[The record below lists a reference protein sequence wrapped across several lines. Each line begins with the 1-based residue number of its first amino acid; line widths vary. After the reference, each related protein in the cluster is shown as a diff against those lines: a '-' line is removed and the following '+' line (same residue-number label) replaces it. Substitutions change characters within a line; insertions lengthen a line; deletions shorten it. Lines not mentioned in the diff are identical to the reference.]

1 MHKLIPVAS
10 DSSNLSDSPTKR
22 RASEPYVILWED
34 GEPFNLS
41 EAYLR
46 TFYAGKTNLDKYPYW
61 AYTKEL
67 IGDTLTM
74 QLQGDAVYE
83 KMLTLT
89 LRLSPAHIAVSCGCA
104 RPIVGLCKHACSALM
119 YNVKSNAKFFEQFY
133 RPEIVALAEEQQRL
147 FAFDLSHYYYQVGK
161 RKFKAHPEH
170 GRVFRYLN
178 ECSQNREKFSD
189 AIQLP
194 PRITPP
200 EREAKLVFGIPVGSD
215 HYQLPVLLPYLTRT
229 GTKTSK
235 SNPYS
240 AFEKSYLLTGV
251 DEPESLSIPEQFAE
265 TACRKLLR
273 IVEKTT
279 PQTKQYLFDYW
290 AELIPAL
297 PDSIEFLFFDS
308 YSRTATTMKPSPGS
322 RTFAKLTVA
331 SIQLVFDLTEQG
343 SSFRLKLSLI
353 INGSP
358 MPNPRF
364 LGDYYSCFI
373 KENDG
378 NLLFVADFRDEEV
391 IHQFRKAGFVITAL
405 SQDFD
410 TFFQD
415 MLLPLSERYTIN
427 LHTAVQG
434 SVFKCRLFEKHTHR
448 LKVEERDD
456 RVFFHP
462 STCYPVGFKVN
473 PMLEAN
479 LMFRKRGDKHHVL
492 YRDKVA
498 EEKFHQMVRGL
509 HPSFS
514 EAQHEAYF
522 ALPTSDIRNSTWLPE
537 SLEGL
542 RNSGVEVS
550 VIGLT
555 EGADYYPHLLSWDL
569 TFTEESVHHYRGDLR
584 ARMGT
589 VPIALDE
596 LKDMLRRKT
605 NWFKLK
611 DGTFGYV
618 NDKDKTRLMPLLAL
632 NKEGNK
638 QLEIPTSHFNTLSNY
653 SKHIT
658 DAAIK
663 KGIEIKRRKL
673 TQLDTVQPVGKP
685 LTVQATLR
693 HYQEAGLSWLAFLR
707 DFGWGGILADDM
719 GLGKTLQVISVLE
732 YHYAQAPHA
741 AASLVIVPNTLLF
754 NWQAEFAKFA
764 PQRKIHVHHGL
775 ERHKSVKHEDGMV
788 VLTTYGTM
796 VADIDLFASFA
807 FSYLILDESQAIK
820 NRASKRF
827 EAASQVNAQY
837 RIAMTGTPIENGIAD
852 LYAQLSLVN
861 PGFFG
866 TFSDFKRAYP
876 GIADGSACSD
886 TKEELQR
893 AINPF
898 VLRRT
903 KKQVAK
909 ELPDKSEMLLYC
921 EMLPEQRKVYN
932 EYRTF
937 FKSKL
942 SGSLEEGNNSRSK
955 FIAIEGLMKLR
966 QICNS
971 PALLKDEVYPNTSAK
986 LDEILKQIA
995 DIQEQHKVLVFSAF
1009 TAMLSL
1015 LKYRLDDAG
1024 IGYAYLDGKTS
1035 GDDRQKQIR
1044 HFQENEQC
1052 RIFLLSLKAGGTGL
1066 NLTAADYVYI
1076 LDPWWNPA
1084 AEAQAIDRCY
1094 RIGQDKHV
1102 MAYRMI
1108 CKDSIEEKILDMQ
1121 AGKKELADS
1130 LIQTDG
1136 SVLKA
1141 LNKEDLLK
1149 LFD

>member
-1 MHKLIPVAS
+1 MHEVLPVDS
-10 DSSNLSDSPTKR
+10 DSSGSSDSITKR

-34 GEPFNLS
+34 GEPFKLS
-41 EAYLR
+41 EAYVR
-46 TFYAGKTNLDKYPYW
+46 TFYAGKTNLDKHPFWTYN
-61 AYTKEL
+61 KEL
-67 IGDTLTM
+67 VGDTLTM
-74 QLQGDAVYE
+74 QLRGNAVND
-83 KMLTLT
+83 KTLT
-89 LRLSPAHIAVSCGCA
+89 LRLSLAHIAVSCGCA
-104 RPIVGLCKHACSALM
+104 RPVAGLCKHACSALM
-119 YNVKSNAKFFEQFY
+119 YKVKSNDKFFEQFY
-133 RPEIVALAEEQQRL
+133 RPEMVALPEEQQRL
-147 FAFDLSHYYYQVGK
+147 FAFDLPSYYRSHKVPFEK
-161 RKFKAHPEH
+161 HPEH
-170 GRVFRYLN
+170 GRVFGYTN
-178 ECSQNREKFSD
+178 GDSHNGEKFGNT
-189 AIQLP
+189 IQLAE
-194 PRITPP
+194 RVTPP
-200 EREAKLVFGIPVGSD
+200 EREAKLVFGIPVGSY
-215 HYQLPVLLPYLTRT
+215 HFQLPVLLPYLTKT
-229 GTKTSK
+229 GTRTSK
-235 SNPYS
+235 TNPYS
-240 AFEKSYLLTGV
+240 AFEKSYLLTNE
-251 DEPESLSIPEQFAE
+251 DEPESLNIPEQFAE
-265 TACRKLLR
+265 TACRNMLR

-290 AELIPAL
+290 AELIPNL
-297 PDSIEFLFFDS
+297 PDSIDLLFFS
-308 YSRTATTMKPSPGS
+308 TRYHAFPVSVKPATGPRIFP
-322 RTFAKLTVA
+322 KLTVA
-331 SIQLVFDLTEQG
+331 SVQLVFDLTEEA

-353 INGSP
+353 VNGTL

-373 KENDG
+373 KEHDDSV
-378 NLLFVADFRDEEV
+378 LFLADVQDEEI
-391 IHQFRKAGFVITAL
+391 IHQFRKAGFVITVL

-410 TFFQD
+410 TFFRD
-415 MLLPLSERYTIN
+415 ILLPLSERYTIN
-427 LHTAVQG
+427 LHTAAHR
-434 SVFKCRLFEKHTHR
+434 SMFKSRSLEKHSQR

-456 RVFFHP
+456 RVYFYP
-462 STCYPVGFKVN
+462 STYYPVGFEVN
-473 PMLEAN
+473 PLQEAN
-479 LMFRKRGDKHHVL
+479 LIFRKRGEQYHVL
-492 YRDKVA
+492 HRDKVA
-498 EEKFHQMVRGL
+498 EEKFHEMLREL
-509 HPSFS
+509 HPSFKAAQDETYFVLPAS
-514 EAQHEAYF
+514 EIQ
-522 ALPTSDIRNSTWLPE
+522 NSTWLRE
-537 SLEGL
+537 SLERL
-542 RNSGVEVS
+542 RSEGTEISLVN
-550 VIGLT
+550 LT
-555 EGADYYPHLLSWDL
+555 EGTDYYPHLLSWEL
-569 TFTEESVHHYRGDLR
+569 TFTEEKGSYYRGDLS

-596 LKDMLRRKT
+596 LKDMLRRKK

-618 NDKDKTRLMPLLAL
+618 YDKDKTRLMPLLAL
-632 NKEGNK
+632 GKEGIK
-638 QLEIPTSHFNTLSNY
+638 QLEIPTSHFNTIANY
-653 SKHIT
+653 TEHIT
-658 DAAIK
+658 NVAIK

-673 TQLDTVQPVGKP
+673 TELDTVQPVEQP
-685 LTVQATLR
+685 HTVQATLR

-707 DFGWGGILADDM
+707 EFGWGGILADDM
-719 GLGKTLQVISVLE
+719 GLGKTLQVISALE
-732 YHYAQAPHA
+732 YHYQQEPNS
-741 AASLVIVPNTLLF
+741 AASLVVVPNTLLF

-775 ERHKSVKHEDGMV
+775 ERHKSVKHDDGLV
-788 VLTTYGTM
+788 VLTTYGTVM
-796 VADIDLFASFA
+796 ADIDLLTSFA
-807 FSYLILDESQAIK
+807 FSYLILDESQAVK
-820 NRASKRF
+820 NRTSKRF
-827 EAASQVNAQY
+827 EAASQLNARY

-876 GIADGSACSD
+876 GIADGSATPD

-898 VLRRT
+898 ILRRT

-921 EMLPEQRKVYN
+921 EMLPEQRNVYD

-942 SGSLEEGNNSRSK
+942 SGSLEEGNGGRSK

-971 PALLKDEVYPNTSAK
+971 PALLNDRVYPNSSTK
-986 LDEILKQIA
+986 IDEILDHVVDVQG
-995 DIQEQHKVLVFSAF
+995 QHKVLIFSAF

-1015 LKYRLDDAG
+1015 LKYRLEDAG
-1024 IGYAYLDGKTS
+1024 IEYAYLDGKTS
-1035 GDDRQKQIR
+1035 GDERQEQVL
-1044 HFQENEQC
+1044 HFQEKEQC
-1052 RIFLLSLKAGGTGL
+1052 RVFLLSLKAGGTGL

-1121 AGKKELADS
+1121 ANKRELADS

-1136 SVLKA
+1136 NVLKA
-1141 LNKEDLLK
+1141 LNKTELLK